1 MLKIYHNPRCGKSR
15 EALEI
20 LKGSGK
26 DFQVVQYLQQPPSE
40 GELREIVEK
49 LGLAPMDLVRQGET
63 LWKENFKGKPLSDA
77 QVIQVLA
84 ENPKLLER
92 PIVVRDK
99 KAVIGRPP
107 IRVKTLL

>member
-20 LKGSGK
+20 LEGSGK
-26 DFQVVQYLQQPPSE
+26 DFQVVHYLQQPPTE

-49 LGLAPMDLVRQGET
+49 LGLSPMDLVRQGEA

-77 QVIQVLA
+77 QVIKVLA

-92 PIVVRDK
+92 PIVVRGK